1 MTFTISSNTVYLT
14 VIAVLMIMQ
23 IYQWTY
29 IYKIKKEL
37 TSVWSQI
44 AILVTSFATQVTKLE
59 NKINETKK

>member
-1 MTFTISSNTVYLT
+1 M

>member
-1 MTFTISSNTVYLT
+1 MTFTISPDTVYLL
-14 VIAVLMIMQ
+14 VIAVLMIIQ

-37 TSVWSQI
+37 ASVWSQI

>member
-1 MTFTISSNTVYLT
+1 MTFTISPNTVYLT

>member
-1 MTFTISSNTVYLT
+1 MTFTISSNTVYLM

>member
-1 MTFTISSNTVYLT
+1 
-14 VIAVLMIMQ
+14 MIMQ

-44 AILVTSFATQVTKLE
+44 AILVTSFASQVKKLE
-59 NKINETKK
+59 SQINEIKK